1 MDVINNF
8 ISENKDI
15 LSILITLLVGF
26 IAWICKELIKTPMRQ
41 SRETFF
47 KVTEKR
53 IGILSELYNYINIIA
68 LFPQETNIKEE
79 LQKIILSDKLAYV
92 DEKIIVN
99 IIEIA
104 FKEVTNERLVLD
116 TRKELR
122 ETIDKCAEIIRKENQ
137 YFLKHDTTNTYKRV
151 IAYFIQLIKAISFI
165 VFILIAIFYLIKSIV
180 FLSVVWIIFCCIFI
194 FAVML
199 ILEKYLKSATKPL
212 NVLIAFTRPLI
223 TEFADNLNLK
233 HPLLPTISPYP
244 TM

>member
-26 IAWICKELIKTPMRQ
+26 IAWICKELIKAPMRQ

-199 ILEKYLKSATKPL
+199 ILEKY
-212 NVLIAFTRPLI
+212 II
-223 TEFADNLNLK
+223 
-233 HPLLPTISPYP
+233 
-244 TM
+244 

>member
-1 MDVINNF
+1 MEALLTLLKILLEIFLAKKNVHMDVINNF

-199 ILEKYLKSATKPL
+199 ILEKY
-212 NVLIAFTRPLI
+212 II
-223 TEFADNLNLK
+223 
-233 HPLLPTISPYP
+233 
-244 TM
+244 

>member
-26 IAWICKELIKTPMRQ
+26 IAWICKELIETPMRQ

-116 TRKELR
+116 TRRELR

-137 YFLKHDTTNTYKRV
+137 YFLKHDTTNTCKRV

-180 FLSVVWIIFCCIFI
+180 FLSVVCFIFCCISI

-199 ILEKYLKSATKPL
+199 ILEKY
-212 NVLIAFTRPLI
+212 II
-223 TEFADNLNLK
+223 
-233 HPLLPTISPYP
+233 
-244 TM
+244 

>member
-26 IAWICKELIKTPMRQ
+26 IAWICKELFKTPMRQ

-199 ILEKYLKSATKPL
+199 ILEKY
-212 NVLIAFTRPLI
+212 II
-223 TEFADNLNLK
+223 
-233 HPLLPTISPYP
+233 
-244 TM
+244 

>member
-26 IAWICKELIKTPMRQ
+26 IAWICKELIETPMRQ

-92 DEKIIVN
+92 DEKIIVD

-137 YFLKHDTTNTYKRV
+137 YLG
-151 IAYFIQLIKAISFI
+151 A
-165 VFILIAIFYLIKSIV
+165 
-180 FLSVVWIIFCCIFI
+180 
-194 FAVML
+194 
-199 ILEKYLKSATKPL
+199 
-212 NVLIAFTRPLI
+212 
-223 TEFADNLNLK
+223 
-233 HPLLPTISPYP
+233 
-244 TM
+244 

>member
-26 IAWICKELIKTPMRQ
+26 IAWICKELIETPMRQ

-116 TRKELR
+116 TRSELR

-199 ILEKYLKSATKPL
+199 ILEKY
-212 NVLIAFTRPLI
+212 II
-223 TEFADNLNLK
+223 
-233 HPLLPTISPYP
+233 
-244 TM
+244 

>member
-26 IAWICKELIKTPMRQ
+26 IAWICKELIETPMRQ

-92 DEKIIVN
+92 DEKIIVD

-137 YFLKHDTTNTYKRV
+137 YFLKQG
-151 IAYFIQLIKAISFI
+151 A
-165 VFILIAIFYLIKSIV
+165 
-180 FLSVVWIIFCCIFI
+180 
-194 FAVML
+194 
-199 ILEKYLKSATKPL
+199 
-212 NVLIAFTRPLI
+212 
-223 TEFADNLNLK
+223 
-233 HPLLPTISPYP
+233 
-244 TM
+244 

>member
-122 ETIDKCAEIIRKENQ
+122 ETIDKCAEINRKENQ

-199 ILEKYLKSATKPL
+199 ILEKY
-212 NVLIAFTRPLI
+212 II
-223 TEFADNLNLK
+223 
-233 HPLLPTISPYP
+233 
-244 TM
+244 

>member
-137 YFLKHDTTNTYKRV
+137 YFLKHDTANTYKRV

-199 ILEKYLKSATKPL
+199 ILEKY
-212 NVLIAFTRPLI
+212 II
-223 TEFADNLNLK
+223 
-233 HPLLPTISPYP
+233 
-244 TM
+244 

>member
-26 IAWICKELIKTPMRQ
+26 IAWICKELIETPMRQ

-116 TRKELR
+116 TRRELR

-137 YFLKHDTTNTYKRV
+137 YFLKLDTTNTYKRV

-199 ILEKYLKSATKPL
+199 ILEKY
-212 NVLIAFTRPLI
+212 II
-223 TEFADNLNLK
+223 
-233 HPLLPTISPYP
+233 
-244 TM
+244 

>member
-68 LFPQETNIKEE
+68 
-79 LQKIILSDKLAYV
+79 SDKLAYV

-151 IAYFIQLIKAISFI
+151 IAYFIQLIKAISCI

-199 ILEKYLKSATKPL
+199 ILEKY
-212 NVLIAFTRPLI
+212 II
-223 TEFADNLNLK
+223 
-233 HPLLPTISPYP
+233 
-244 TM
+244 

>member
-180 FLSVVWIIFCCIFI
+180 SLSVVWIIFCCIFI

-199 ILEKYLKSATKPL
+199 ILEKY
-212 NVLIAFTRPLI
+212 II
-223 TEFADNLNLK
+223 
-233 HPLLPTISPYP
+233 
-244 TM
+244 

>member
-26 IAWICKELIKTPMRQ
+26 IAWICKELIETPMRQ

-92 DEKIIVN
+92 DEKIIVD

-137 YFLKHDTTNTYKRV
+137 YFLKHGNHPKL
-151 IAYFIQLIKAISFI
+151 AY
-165 VFILIAIFYLIKSIV
+165 
-180 FLSVVWIIFCCIFI
+180 
-194 FAVML
+194 
-199 ILEKYLKSATKPL
+199 
-212 NVLIAFTRPLI
+212 
-223 TEFADNLNLK
+223 
-233 HPLLPTISPYP
+233 
-244 TM
+244 

>member
-53 IGILSELYNYINIIA
+53 
-68 LFPQETNIKEE
+68 
-79 LQKIILSDKLAYV
+79 
-92 DEKIIVN
+92 
-99 IIEIA
+99 
-104 FKEVTNERLVLD
+104 TNERLVLD

-199 ILEKYLKSATKPL
+199 ILEKY
-212 NVLIAFTRPLI
+212 II
-223 TEFADNLNLK
+223 
-233 HPLLPTISPYP
+233 
-244 TM
+244 

>member
-1 MDVINNF
+1 M
-8 ISENKDI
+8 
-15 LSILITLLVGF
+15 
-26 IAWICKELIKTPMRQ
+26 
-41 SRETFF
+41 
-47 KVTEKR
+47 
-53 IGILSELYNYINIIA
+53 SELYNYINIIA

-116 TRKELR
+116 TRREL
-122 ETIDKCAEIIRKENQ
+122 
-137 YFLKHDTTNTYKRV
+137 
-151 IAYFIQLIKAISFI
+151 AYFIQLIKAISFI

-199 ILEKYLKSATKPL
+199 ILEKY
-212 NVLIAFTRPLI
+212 II
-223 TEFADNLNLK
+223 
-233 HPLLPTISPYP
+233 
-244 TM
+244 

>member
-137 YFLKHDTTNTYKRV
+137 YFLK
-151 IAYFIQLIKAISFI
+151 Q
-165 VFILIAIFYLIKSIV
+165 
-180 FLSVVWIIFCCIFI
+180 
-194 FAVML
+194 
-199 ILEKYLKSATKPL
+199 
-212 NVLIAFTRPLI
+212 
-223 TEFADNLNLK
+223 
-233 HPLLPTISPYP
+233 
-244 TM
+244 

>member
-26 IAWICKELIKTPMRQ
+26 IAWICKELIKTHMRQ
-41 SRETFF
+41 YRETFF

-199 ILEKYLKSATKPL
+199 ILEKY
-212 NVLIAFTRPLI
+212 II
-223 TEFADNLNLK
+223 
-233 HPLLPTISPYP
+233 
-244 TM
+244 

>member
-1 MDVINNF
+1 MEALLTLLKILLEIFLAQKNVHMDVINNF

-199 ILEKYLKSATKPL
+199 ILEKY
-212 NVLIAFTRPLI
+212 II
-223 TEFADNLNLK
+223 
-233 HPLLPTISPYP
+233 
-244 TM
+244 

>member
-26 IAWICKELIKTPMRQ
+26 IAWICKELIETPMRQ

-116 TRKELR
+116 TRRELR

-151 IAYFIQLIKAISFI
+151 IAYFIQLIKAINFI

-199 ILEKYLKSATKPL
+199 ILEKY
-212 NVLIAFTRPLI
+212 II
-223 TEFADNLNLK
+223 
-233 HPLLPTISPYP
+233 
-244 TM
+244 

>member
-26 IAWICKELIKTPMRQ
+26 IAWICKELIETPMRQ

-92 DEKIIVN
+92 DEKIIVD

-116 TRKELR
+116 TRKALR

-165 VFILIAIFYLIKSIV
+165 VFILIAIFYLIKGIV

-199 ILEKYLKSATKPL
+199 ILEKY
-212 NVLIAFTRPLI
+212 II
-223 TEFADNLNLK
+223 
-233 HPLLPTISPYP
+233 
-244 TM
+244 

>member
-1 MDVINNF
+1 KKNVHMDVINNF

-180 FLSVVWIIFCCIFI
+180 FLSVVWIIFCCIFK

-199 ILEKYLKSATKPL
+199 ILEKY
-212 NVLIAFTRPLI
+212 II
-223 TEFADNLNLK
+223 
-233 HPLLPTISPYP
+233 
-244 TM
+244 

>member
-1 MDVINNF
+1 MRQENSINDYSKDGSFINSIKNIARNIFSPKNVHMDVINNF

-26 IAWICKELIKTPMRQ
+26 IAWICKELIKHLWDNL
-41 SRETFF
+41 EKLF
-47 KVTEKR
+47 KVTEKKDWHIVR
-53 IGILSELYNYINIIA
+53 TVQLYKYNCIISSRDKYKGR
-68 LFPQETNIKEE
+68 TT
-79 LQKIILSDKLAYV
+79 KIILSDKLAYV
-92 DEKIIVN
+92 DEKIIVD

-165 VFILIAIFYLIKSIV
+165 VFILIAIFYLIKGIV
-180 FLSVVWIIFCCIFI
+180 FFICC
-194 FAVML
+194 MDY
-199 ILEKYLKSATKPL
+199 ILLYIHICCDVDSWEIYNIATY
-212 NVLIAFTRPLI
+212 F
-223 TEFADNLNLK
+223 
-233 HPLLPTISPYP
+233 
-244 TM
+244 

>member
-137 YFLKHDTTNTYKRV
+137 YFLKLDTTNTYKRV

-199 ILEKYLKSATKPL
+199 ILEKY
-212 NVLIAFTRPLI
+212 II
-223 TEFADNLNLK
+223 
-233 HPLLPTISPYP
+233 
-244 TM
+244 

>member
-26 IAWICKELIKTPMRQ
+26 IAWICKELIETPMRQ

-92 DEKIIVN
+92 DEKIIVD

-137 YFLKHDTTNTYKRV
+137 YFLKHD
-151 IAYFIQLIKAISFI
+151 LCPC
-165 VFILIAIFYLIKSIV
+165 FYYRANN
-180 FLSVVWIIFCCIFI
+180 FLSQYRPYNICPAFSN
-194 FAVML
+194 
-199 ILEKYLKSATKPL
+199 ILFL
-212 NVLIAFTRPLI
+212 
-223 TEFADNLNLK
+223 
-233 HPLLPTISPYP
+233 
-244 TM
+244 